1 MAGGNPHDFFSQSLN
16 EAPTGH
22 MDGSDYGFSQGSSG
36 YGGYGTGIHFGGGG
50 SGGLDLNSQADA
62 FPDFA
67 SYQQILEPGS
77 RSTVPPSRPPPAA
90 GGGRGSSRG
99 GRGGGRGRGRSL
111 TNGAGSGRGMRGFVP
126 PGSSSGQGGVRG
138 HGASMS
144 HSGPPA
150 FNFGVFGGGRR
161 AGASSSQGTNVSED
175 DGNEEDEEDFGPDGQ
190 HMEKGDAKKFRH
202 GNPEYL
208 DFLIEIFQGVAV
220 DGSTAYIPG
229 FEDEDEEEGEEE
241 AGDAGEAARGE
252 RAVGDGYENSPMS
265 NNSRKRG
272 SSSCD
277 VSTASSPGKKSKSPV
292 VQLMKGLLNS
302 FNSDCDKSNTLIT
315 ELVNSKKLKEQKK
328 ESIAES
334 LTNCQRLAVECGA
347 AEDSVEYFCATQLF
361 ASKHNRVMFKNI
373 STKEARFMWLRR
385 WCQQKNLY

>member
-1 MAGGNPHDFFSQSLN
+1 MGKSGSIPATAPSRQPSLSISSRRLSLATHNPAPSPPSCVSPHRSYALASPLPAAWFAGVVQADAARASLTNRASAMAGGNPHDFFSQSFN

-36 YGGYGTGIHFGGGG
+36 YGGSGADIHFGGGG

-77 RSTVPPSRPPPAA
+77 LVLPPIRAGSRSTVPPSRPPPAA
-90 GGGRGSSRG
+90 GGGRGRSRG

-190 HMEKGDAKKFRH
+190 HMV
-202 GNPEYL
+202 NPPWLLSVMSLLCYYEICQL
-208 DFLIEIFQGVAV
+208 LLMILI
-220 DGSTAYIPG
+220 
-229 FEDEDEEEGEEE
+229 
-241 AGDAGEAARGE
+241 
-252 RAVGDGYENSPMS
+252 
-265 NNSRKRG
+265 
-272 SSSCD
+272 
-277 VSTASSPGKKSKSPV
+277 
-292 VQLMKGLLNS
+292 LL
-302 FNSDCDKSNTLIT
+302 C
-315 ELVNSKKLKEQKK
+315 
-328 ESIAES
+328 
-334 LTNCQRLAVECGA
+334 
-347 AEDSVEYFCATQLF
+347 
-361 ASKHNRVMFKNI
+361 MP
-373 STKEARFMWLRR
+373 
-385 WCQQKNLY
+385 